1 MTVVVGVA
9 AYFFIYNYPATAK
22 FLTTEEREQVLERL
36 KHDSDATRD
45 EEFTWGAVFQAVRDP
60 KIYLYGLCY
69 HTTCLPAFT
78 LSYFLPTIIN
88 ELGYSAA
95 NAQLLTIAPYAAG
108 FITNVSFGLLA
119 ERTKRRAPFIIAGD
133 VVGIIGYIL
142 LLTSHLPGPSYAGT
156 VLVAA
161 GTFPA
166 FVVVVSWP
174 GGNVSGQTKRL
185 TAHAMQL
192 SIGNTAAIIGMEL
205 YRPQWSPR
213 NFVGHSMV
221 RHFITHVIRL
231 NDLQLLR
238 R

>member
-1 MTVVVGVA
+1 MGIA

-22 FLTTEEREQVLERL
+22 FLTTEEREQVLARL
-36 KHDSDATRD
+36 RHDSDATRD
-45 EEFTWGAVFQAVRDP
+45 EKFTWSAVVQALRDP

-69 HTTCLPAFT
+69 HTTCLPGFT

-88 ELGYSAA
+88 DLGYSAA

-108 FITNVSFGLLA
+108 FVTNVIFAVLA

-133 VVGIIGYIL
+133 VVGIVGYII
-142 LLTSHLPGPSYAGT
+142 LLTSRLPGLSYTGT

-161 GTFPA
+161 GVFPA
-166 FVVVVSWP
+166 LVVVVSLP
-174 GGNVSGQTKRL
+174 GNNVSGQTKRL

-192 SIGNTAAIIGMEL
+192 TIGNVAAIIGMEL

-213 NFVGHSMV
+213 NFVGHATV
-221 RHFITHVIRL
+221 RHFITHIVRL
-231 NDLQLLR
+231 NDVQLF
-238 R
+238 